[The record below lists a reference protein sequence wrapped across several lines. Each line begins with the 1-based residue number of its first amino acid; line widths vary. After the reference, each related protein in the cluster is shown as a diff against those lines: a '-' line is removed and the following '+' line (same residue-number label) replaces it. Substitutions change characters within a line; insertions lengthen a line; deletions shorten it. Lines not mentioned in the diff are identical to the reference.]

1 MTKRNKHIQKALDSF
16 GIKWN
21 ENGENE
27 LNTTKDLDF
36 IISERKILLRDAEN
50 GIEELKETIEI
61 LKNQISILEN
71 LKQQTLVEEYKELN
85 PDKNVFYL

>member
-16 GIKWN
+16 GINWN
-21 ENGENE
+21 EDGENE
-27 LNTTKDLDF
+27 LNTIKDLDF

-71 LKQQTLVEEYKELN
+71 LKQQTLLEEYKELN